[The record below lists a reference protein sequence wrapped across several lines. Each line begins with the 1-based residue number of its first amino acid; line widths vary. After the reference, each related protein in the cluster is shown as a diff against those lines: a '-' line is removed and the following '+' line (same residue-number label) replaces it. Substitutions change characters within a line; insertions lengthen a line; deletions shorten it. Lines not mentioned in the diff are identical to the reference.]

1 MQKVSNRC
9 YYGTKILN
17 LYVFNSILKKTL
29 NLKVLLVKDHLQL
42 FIRLKE
48 LQIISMLLLK
58 YLKKRKF

>member
-1 MQKVSNRC
+1 MSNRC
-9 YYGTKILN
+9 YYGTKILS

-29 NLKVLLVKDHLQL
+29 NLKVLLEKDHLQQ

-48 LQIISMLLLK
+48 SQIISMLLLK